1 MLTVLNLHSS
11 STHKLEDVK
20 VLQLVFFIIVQRY
33 SFMKTDELIRINL
46 KILKKYLQIKILHAN
61 PRHTNRGK
69 CEMEIRTEHRNYNKH
84 NREQIRFF
92 KHADTSYQY
101 RLANEQ
107 GEPEPE
113 VELNFDTNT

>member
-11 STHKLEDVK
+11 YTHKLEDVK

-33 SFMKTDELIRINL
+33 SFMKTDELIHVNL
-46 KILKKYLQIKILHAN
+46 KILRKYLQI
-61 PRHTNRGK
+61 TNCTLTPNIPTEEK
-69 CEMEIRTEHRNYNKH
+69 SEMEIRTEHRNNNKH

-101 RLANEQ
+101 RLAKYER
-107 GEPEPE
+107 EPEPE

>member
-1 MLTVLNLHSS
+1 MELCKSR
-11 STHKLEDVK
+11 HKLEDVK
-20 VLQLVFFIIVQRY
+20 ILQLVFFNTVQGN
-33 SFMKTDELIRINL
+33 SFMKTDELIHVNL
-46 KILKKYLQIKILHAN
+46 KILRKYLQIKHCTLTPNI
-61 PRHTNRGK
+61 PTEEK
-69 CEMEIRTEHRNYNKH
+69 SEMEIRTEYRNNNKH

-101 RLANEQ
+101 RLAKLQ

>member
-1 MLTVLNLHSS
+1 
-11 STHKLEDVK
+11 
-20 VLQLVFFIIVQRY
+20 
-33 SFMKTDELIRINL
+33 MKTDELIRINL
-46 KILKKYLQIKILHAN
+46 KILRKYLQIKILHAN

-69 CEMEIRTEHRNYNKH
+69 CEMEIRTEHRNNNKH

-101 RLANEQ
+101 RLAKLQ

>member
-1 MLTVLNLHSS
+1 MKFCKSR
-11 STHKLEDVK
+11 HKLGDVK
-20 VLQLVFFIIVQRY
+20 ILQLVFFNTVQGK
-33 SFMKTDELIRINL
+33 SFMKTDELIHVNL
-46 KILKKYLQIKILHAN
+46 KILEKIFTDKTLHAN
-61 PRHTNRGK
+61 LKHTNRGK
-69 CEMEIRTEHRNYNKH
+69 CEMEIRTEQRNYNKH